1 MSNFNFLEKG
11 MGIVSQQHFVYDFSR
26 EMFLMLYSNN
36 WQNFIVWSPLF
47 LDMLVNMCIAMFINQ
62 VVTLK
67 ILTQQMLTIRSKQ
80 ISEIIS
86 LLMLF

>member
-1 MSNFNFLEKG
+1 MPNFNFLEKG
-11 MGIVSQQHFVYDFSR
+11 LGIVSQQHFVYDFSR

-36 WQNFIVWSPLF
+36 WQNFIVWFPLF
-47 LDMLVNMCIAMFINQ
+47 LDMSVNMCIAMFINQ

-80 ISEIIS
+80 ISENIS